1 MRKLFILLLLAFSL
15 TSCSLKLFEITKE
28 EKYEYNL
35 DTDSLH
41 KNGPLVTHA
50 MPSIG
55 NVKCLVIPINFE
67 SRNKLY
73 SVDKNIE
80 NVFNGKSDTIKY
92 ESVSS
97 YYEKSS
103 NKLLNLEFTILDWYT
118 PNYNSSYYESYS
130 KKQDSGVDLL
140 VDEALSYYD
149 DKIDYSS
156 FDSDSDG
163 YIDGLWLLYNKEAQR
178 ESDFWWAYT
187 SLSDGTKEFDGKK
200 TFGVSF
206 ASTSFMNNE
215 ASYYVD
221 ASTYIHETGHLLGL
235 DDYYSYNPTTSGG
248 LYGADMMDGNLGD
261 HSSLSKILLGWVK
274 PTIVEKSG
282 DYTLNPFSKE
292 DGSGNVLLVSNHQI
306 STIYDEYILIDY
318 FTPEGLNK
326 NQGLFLTKLNQS
338 TSGIRVYYANAT
350 INFDSNGYPTMT
362 DDTYYQSGFKY
373 NNSNQFRKMLKLLGA
388 NVDETIYG
396 LGSNRLANADFLYT
410 EKNLEL
416 GVDVW
421 SDLTYADSSRLNFT
435 MKVNSLGDV
444 ANITINLEG

>member
-80 NVFNGKSDTIKY
+80 NAFNGKNDTIKY

-118 PNYNSSYYESYS
+118 PNYNSSYYENYS

-140 VDEALSYYD
+140 VDEALSYFD

-373 NNSNQFRKMLKLLGA
+373 NNSNQLRKMLKLLGA

>member
-326 NQGLFLTKLNQS
+326 SQGLFLTKLNQS

-373 NNSNQFRKMLKLLGA
+373 NNSNQLRKMLKLLCA

-410 EKNLEL
+410 EKTLEL